1 MSFPTPRPRGKA
13 RPGKPAGI
21 PKPNMNRKRYPGF
34 VLENREIGRANTE
47 RRKAVAK
54 ASI

>member
-1 MSFPTPRPRGKA
+1 MTFPTIRPKA
-13 RPGKPAGI
+13 TPAKCAGI
-21 PKPNMNRKRYPGF
+21 KRPAMNLKRYPGF
-34 VLENREIGRANTE
+34 VLEKQETGRVSAE

>member
-1 MSFPTPRPRGKA
+1 MTFPTPRPKA
-13 RPGKPAGI
+13 RPGKSAGI
-21 PKPNMNRKRYPGF
+21 PKPDLSRKRYPGF
-34 VLENREIGRANTE
+34 VLENQETGRANTE

>member
-1 MSFPTPRPRGKA
+1 MTFPTPRPKA
-13 RPGKPAGI
+13 RPGKSAGI
-21 PKPNMNRKRYPGF
+21 PKPDLSRKRYPGF
-34 VLENREIGRANTE
+34 VLENQETGLANTE

>member
-1 MSFPTPRPRGKA
+1 MTFPSIRPKA
-13 RPGKPAGI
+13 QPGKCAGI
-21 PKPNMNRKRYPGF
+21 PKPEMTRKRYPGF
-34 VLENREIGRANTE
+34 VLENQETGRANTE

>member
-1 MSFPTPRPRGKA
+1 MTFPIPRPKA

-21 PKPNMNRKRYPGF
+21 PKPKLQPKRYPGF

-47 RRKAVAK
+47 RRRAISKAAV
-54 ASI
+54 